1 MSQKITSALLC
12 SDGSCQH
19 QQAGVGEPVPNISS
33 HQDSDTLKRV
43 EEQINILSGILEQ
56 GRHHLRFPG
65 RLERRYLEF
74 RNQHFLEIDQKIIIG
89 GLLFYLGFT
98 WSDFY
103 LGGNNA
109 RLIFTARLLVTASMF
124 ALLWWIPR
132 SPFARHMM
140 IIAAYGIFIVGLS
153 VIFFIQLIPDA
164 LKYAYHLGLIPIQ
177 VFTLVALR
185 LSYRSMLFVSV
196 SLLSCYVM
204 MLLISD
210 APELSP
216 ELGAIVDIFMP
227 LFVLFWLLL
236 ICMGAYLA
244 YAIESS
250 ARSDYIK
257 NRLLALEAERLQYLT
272 RRLHLLS
279 TTDSLTGIANRRYL
293 QDCLASE
300 WRRCLRTQRPL
311 ALIMIDIDNFKDY
324 NDRYGHQQGDRCL
337 HDIARNMASFC
348 QRPGDLCA
356 RYGGEEFIII
366 LPDTALE
373 EAAYMAEKI
382 RESIVALGIRH
393 EASEFSVT
401 TISAGV
407 ASMIP
412 TAENRSDDLLRTAD
426 RMLYQA
432 KNQGRNSVV
441 AA

>member
-1 MSQKITSALLC
+1 M
-12 SDGSCQH
+12 
-19 QQAGVGEPVPNISS
+19 PNISS
-33 HQDSDTLKRV
+33 QQDSDTLKRV
-43 EEQINILSGILEQ
+43 EEQINILSGILDQ

-65 RLERRYLEF
+65 RLEQRYLKF
-74 RNQHFLEIDQKIIIG
+74 RNQRFLEIDQKIIIG
-89 GLLFYLGFT
+89 GLLFYLGFS

-103 LGGNNA
+103 LGGDNA
-109 RLIFTARLLVTASMF
+109 RLIFISRLLIAVVMF
-124 ALLWWIPR
+124 ALLWSVPR
-132 SPFARHMM
+132 TRFATHMM
-140 IIAAYGIFIVGLS
+140 TVAAAGIFIVGLS
-153 VIFFIQLIPDA
+153 VLFFIQLIPDA
-164 LKYAYHLGLIPIQ
+164 LQYAYHLGLVPIQ

-185 LSYRSMLFVSV
+185 LSYRLMLIVSIA
-196 SLLSCYVM
+196 LISCYVM
-204 MLLISD
+204 MLLMFE
-210 APELSP
+210 APALSP
-216 ELGAIVDIFMP
+216 ELSAIVNAFMP

-236 ICMGAYLA
+236 ICMGGYLS

-250 ARSDYIK
+250 ARSDYMK

-293 QDCLASE
+293 EECLDKE

-311 ALIMIDIDNFKDY
+311 ALIMVDIDNFKDY
-324 NDRYGHQQGDRCL
+324 NDYYGHQQGDHCL
-337 HDIARNMASFC
+337 QSIARNMASFC

-366 LPDTALE
+366 LPDTTQG

-382 RESIVALGIRH
+382 RESIVALAIPH
-393 EASEFSVT
+393 EASPPAVA

-407 ASMIP
+407 VSMVP
-412 TAENRSDDLLRTAD
+412 TAENSSDDLLRIAD

-432 KNQGRNSVV
+432 KEKGRNCVV

>member
-1 MSQKITSALLC
+1 M
-12 SDGSCQH
+12 
-19 QQAGVGEPVPNISS
+19 PNISS
-33 HQDSDTLKRV
+33 QQDSDTLKRV
-43 EEQINILSGILEQ
+43 EEQINILSGILDQ

-65 RLERRYLEF
+65 RLEQRYLKF
-74 RNQHFLEIDQKIIIG
+74 RNQRFLEIDQKIIIG
-89 GLLFYLGFT
+89 GLLFYLGFS

-103 LGGNNA
+103 LGGDNA
-109 RLIFTARLLVTASMF
+109 QLIFISRLLIAVVMF
-124 ALLWWIPR
+124 ALLWSVPR
-132 SPFARHMM
+132 TRFATHMM
-140 IIAAYGIFIVGLS
+140 TVAAAGIFIVGLS
-153 VIFFIQLIPDA
+153 VLFFIQLIPDA
-164 LKYAYHLGLIPIQ
+164 LQYAYHLGLVPIQ

-185 LSYRSMLFVSV
+185 LSYRLMLIVSIA
-196 SLLSCYVM
+196 LISCYVM
-204 MLLISD
+204 MLLMFE
-210 APELSP
+210 APALSP
-216 ELGAIVDIFMP
+216 ELSAIVNAFMP

-236 ICMGAYLA
+236 ICMGGYLS

-250 ARSDYIK
+250 ARSDYMK

-293 QDCLASE
+293 EECLDKE

-311 ALIMIDIDNFKDY
+311 ALIMVDIDNFKDY
-324 NDRYGHQQGDRCL
+324 NDYYGHQQGDHCL
-337 HDIARNMASFC
+337 QSIARNMASFC

-366 LPDTALE
+366 LPDTTQG

-382 RESIVALGIRH
+382 RESIVALAIPH
-393 EASEFSVT
+393 EASPPAVA

-407 ASMIP
+407 VSMVP
-412 TAENRSDDLLRTAD
+412 TAENSSDDLLRIAD

-432 KNQGRNSVV
+432 KEKGRNCVV